1 MRPIVRRLIRYSGML
16 GIFAALLVACGGTS
30 SAASGNQ
37 FSTEAVAQQVAVS
50 TDPSGALRWDKQD
63 YTAHA
68 GDVTFVVKNP
78 SQITHQ
84 FSVEGNGV
92 NYTSPNLKPGSTN
105 NYTIKGLPAGAYQI
119 VCNYPGHKLG
129 GMVAKLTVVETTGG
143 SAHP

>member
-1 MRPIVRRLIRYSGML
+1 MKSIVQRCIGSIGMVGL
-16 GIFAALLVACGGTS
+16 LAVLLVACGGG
-30 SAASGNQ
+30 SASASGSQ
-37 FSTEAVAQQVAVS
+37 FSSETAAQQVAVAA
-50 TDPSGALRWDKQD
+50 DPSGALRWDKQD
-63 YTAHA
+63 YTAQA

-119 VCNYPGHKLG
+119 ICNYPGHKQA
-129 GMVAKLTVVETTGG
+129 GMVATLTVK
-143 SAHP
+143 